1 MKKIINFYSN
11 NLLCLFYNFLSMFYI
26 ITNLFV
32 PYYSDEIIFFNTQV
46 IKMTAINYKID
57 DKAVKQ
63 NYIEFI
69 DNLVKKNDDILKKI
83 QDDLKDKEDMKNFYL
98 DNEYSDESDN
108 SEEYIKED

>member
-1 MKKIINFYSN
+1 
-11 NLLCLFYNFLSMFYI
+11 MFYI

-32 PYYSDEIIFFNTQV
+32 PYYSDEIIFFNTEV

-57 DKAVKQ
+57 DKKVKQ

-83 QDDLKDKEDMKNFYL
+83 QDDLKNKEDMKNFYL
-98 DNEYSDESDN
+98 DNEYSEESDN
-108 SEEYIKED
+108 SEDYIKGD